1 MKKATKSIHSGT
13 IQDTYAGGVNSPI
26 YVSTS
31 HNYLDGTI
39 RYPRANNI
47 PNQIAVAK
55 KVAALENC
63 ENGLVFSSGM
73 AAISAAF
80 ITFLKPGDEILMQSD
95 IYGGSYFFTHQFLKL
110 YGIQVTLF
118 NGNDLDEMDQLISNK
133 TKLIHFETPSNP
145 VLRITDIK
153 KLSKIAKA
161 HGVLTMVDNTFATP
175 LAQNPADLG
184 IDVIM
189 HSGTKYLSGH
199 SDLINGILC
208 GSNEIIEEI
217 LPTSIMFGATLD
229 ARLCYELERS
239 IKSLDVRFSKQCQN
253 AHSIAEFLESQE
265 QVSKVHYP
273 GLTSHTNHELAKTQ
287 MKLFGAMITFELNEN
302 IDSIQF
308 QRKLSLISPAVSLAG
323 IESQICSPHLTS
335 HHLVPANERL
345 GMGISN
351 QMLRFSVGCENV
363 EDLKVDLEKAFKS

>member
-1 MKKATKSIHSGT
+1 M
-13 IQDTYAGGVNSPI
+13 
-26 YVSTS
+26 
-31 HNYLDGTI
+31 DGTI

-95 IYGGSYFFTHQFLKL
+95 IYGGSYFFTHQFLKP

-217 LPTSIMFGATLD
+217 LPTSIMFGATF
-229 ARLCYELERS
+229 RC
-239 IKSLDVRFSKQCQN
+239 
-253 AHSIAEFLESQE
+253 
-265 QVSKVHYP
+265 
-273 GLTSHTNHELAKTQ
+273 
-287 MKLFGAMITFELNEN
+287 
-302 IDSIQF
+302 
-308 QRKLSLISPAVSLAG
+308 
-323 IESQICSPHLTS
+323 
-335 HHLVPANERL
+335 
-345 GMGISN
+345 
-351 QMLRFSVGCENV
+351 
-363 EDLKVDLEKAFKS
+363 